1 MRLTFRAIVEIVAV
15 ALLVAVLSLQV
26 FATLRL
32 RRSPSCSAEQKRV
45 QTSLVWLVPV
55 LGAVMVLSVLHQDG
69 ELFSK
74 APTSSHVDR
83 G

>member
-1 MRLTFRAIVEIVAV
+1 MEIAAV
-15 ALLVAVLSLQV
+15 VLLIAVLSLQV
-26 FATLRL
+26 FTTLRL

-69 ELFSK
+69 ELFERSAK
-74 APTSSHVDR
+74 SSHVDR

>member
-1 MRLTFRAIVEIVAV
+1 MEFVAV
-15 ALLVAVLSLQV
+15 ALIVAVLALQV
-26 FATLRL
+26 FTTLRL

-69 ELFSK
+69 ELFQKSS
-74 APTSSHVDR
+74 SSHVDR

>member
-1 MRLTFRAIVEIVAV
+1 MRLTLSDTVELAAAV
-15 ALLVAVLSLQV
+15 LLVAIIALQV
-26 FATLRL
+26 FATFRL
-32 RRSPSCSAEQKRV
+32 RRSPSCSVEQKRV

-69 ELFSK
+69 ELFEKSAK
-74 APTSSHVDR
+74 SSHVDR